1 MFAVYSNNA
10 APGGNAYMN
19 VMYGNAGYP
28 MLGTFDVNRHVS
40 ARSVVANTGD
50 LRRSPIPGWVTR
62 ITGTST
68 SSDEGRAIATDPS
81 GNVIVTGFYS
91 GPASLFNAGGTVV
104 GATLQNTTFTP
115 DVFIA
120 KYSSAGTV
128 LWATRAE
135 STATD
140 GGYGIASDISGN
152 VFVTGL
158 YNAAINL
165 FNPNGS
171 TGASLAFTG
180 GRDVFIAKYSSDGFV
195 SWATR
200 IAGDGATAGDEG
212 RAIATDPSGNVL
224 VTGIYSGTVTL
235 YNNGGGNATTLL
247 NTGGFD
253 VYVAKYSSDGILS
266 WATRISS
273 GTSDNAHGIVTD
285 TSGNVFVTGEYSSTC
300 TVYNAGG
307 TVVGATLTI
316 AGTYDCYIVKYS
328 PAGTVLWATRITS
341 TNSDGGR
348 AIAADTSGDIFV
360 TGQYQGAT
368 TVFNANGTSG
378 ATLSFTGGVE
388 VFIVKYRSDGVV
400 LWATRISS
408 AAADIGLGIA
418 TDTLGNA
425 FVTGYYSAALTLY
438 NANGSIGSTLPF
450 VGGNDVF
457 IAKYSSAGF
466 VTWAARITATS
477 TSTDTGYAIAT
488 DTLGNAF
495 VTGEFRGAL
504 TVFNANG
511 TSGGTLQFVGGNDI
525 FIAKYSPDGF
535 ISIPTPANSNV
546 LVGATYA
553 SSVFSPFV
561 NGIAQVTLPGTTLA
575 TTGIFI
581 CGPAGYFSG
590 TLSELII
597 YARTLTTDQ
606 RQQVEGYLARKWGIT
621 LPITHPYYAVG
632 PFMT

>member
-1 MFAVYSNNA
+1 
-10 APGGNAYMN
+10 
-19 VMYGNAGYP
+19 
-28 MLGTFDVNRHVS
+28 
-40 ARSVVANTGD
+40 
-50 LRRSPIPGWVTR
+50 
-62 ITGTST
+62 
-68 SSDEGRAIATDPS
+68 
-81 GNVIVTGFYS
+81 
-91 GPASLFNAGGTVV
+91 
-104 GATLQNTTFTP
+104 
-115 DVFIA
+115 
-120 KYSSAGTV
+120 
-128 LWATRAE
+128 
-135 STATD
+135 
-140 GGYGIASDISGN
+140 
-152 VFVTGL
+152 
-158 YNAAINL
+158 
-165 FNPNGS
+165 
-171 TGASLAFTG
+171 
-180 GRDVFIAKYSSDGFV
+180 
-195 SWATR
+195 
-200 IAGDGATAGDEG
+200 
-212 RAIATDPSGNVL
+212 
-224 VTGIYSGTVTL
+224 
-235 YNNGGGNATTLL
+235 
-247 NTGGFD
+247 
-253 VYVAKYSSDGILS
+253 
-266 WATRISS
+266 
-273 GTSDNAHGIVTD
+273 
-285 TSGNVFVTGEYSSTC
+285 
-300 TVYNAGG
+300 
-307 TVVGATLTI
+307 
-316 AGTYDCYIVKYS
+316 
-328 PAGTVLWATRITS
+328 
-341 TNSDGGR
+341 
-348 AIAADTSGDIFV
+348 
-360 TGQYQGAT
+360 
-368 TVFNANGTSG
+368 
-378 ATLSFTGGVE
+378 
-388 VFIVKYRSDGVV
+388 